1 MASSSDYNLTIHRC
15 TTCKDQGLDV
25 VKDYPVL
32 SFGDLKGKD
41 ILVVGINPSSAEYE
55 GLRARARPD
64 EEGDSRRRKRDKGIM
79 NNSN

>member
-1 MASSSDYNLTIHRC
+1 MASSSDNNLTIHRS

-32 SFGDLKGKD
+32 SFGDLRGKD

-55 GLRARARPD
+55 GFLSRVPD
-64 EEGDSRRRKRDKGIM
+64 P
-79 NNSN
+79 